1 MHEQAH
7 THTLTTNT
15 SLVNFYFFCEG
26 IKLPRTKNIKHQSQE
41 RFDVQLQG
49 RAGHVQLEPGDDVRV
64 EDSEVSDALPPSKNL
79 RTATREK
86 GGV

>member
-1 MHEQAH
+1 M
-7 THTLTTNT
+7 
-15 SLVNFYFFCEG
+15 
-26 IKLPRTKNIKHQSQE
+26 KNRKYQSQE

-49 RAGHVQLEPGDDVRV
+49 RAGHVQLEAGDDVRV
-64 EDSEVSDALPPSKNL
+64 DDSEMPDTLPLNKYL